1 MLIIPELQIEG
12 GKLVTRVSPD
22 AENIVHEMT
31 PVQAQRQFE
40 SHGAE
45 RLHILDVDA
54 ALGRERTN
62 EALIRGIIASTHI
75 PVQVAGGMRTAHQIE
90 GWLEAGA
97 AHVVLGTLAI
107 TDQSL
112 VAEVSARHPGAVLAN
127 IATKDGFVMIDAW
140 RTQTA
145 FRPNDIVYDLQLA
158 GVGGII
164 HFDINRRT
172 SDAATSLALTMEMRQ
187 NVVIPVYSSGTVRDL
202 DDLARLPLLADIDG
216 VIIGEAL
223 VTGRFSLEEA
233 LEVGARRKASPELQA
248 ATPESVDGI
257 QSGLRVYLAAY
268 SLSAAARWW
277 NQQLRQAL
285 SDDNPYVEMVI
296 PQQILDLDSQT
307 LTPREV
313 QAAYEAVIDEAD
325 AVVVVLDGIESEAW
339 TGFECGYARARGKYL
354 LGVATGT
361 ESDRRARF
369 EAMCDEVVHVDAGE
383 EPQAVFST
391 VARELN
397 SRLLRDRAS
406 E

>member
-22 AENIVHEMT
+22 AENIVHDLT
-31 PVQAQRQFE
+31 PVDAQRQFE
-40 SHGAE
+40 SQGAE

-54 ALGRERTN
+54 ALGRESTN
-62 EALIRGIIASTHI
+62 ESLIRKIVDSTHI

-90 GWLEAGA
+90 WWFEAGA
-97 AHVVLGTLAI
+97 AYVVLGTLAI

-127 IATKDGFVMIDAW
+127 IATQDGFVMIDGW

-145 FRPNDIVYDLQLA
+145 FRPHDLVYDLQLA

-164 HFDINRRT
+164 HFAINRRT
-172 SDAATSLALTMEMRQ
+172 SDAATSLALTMAMRQ

-202 DDLARLPLLADIDG
+202 DDLARLPLLANIDG

-223 VTGRFSLEEA
+223 ITGAFSLEEA
-233 LEVGARRKASPELQA
+233 LAVAAHREASPQLQA

-257 QSGLRVYLAAY
+257 QRGLRIYLAAY
-268 SLSAAARWW
+268 SLSSAARWW
-277 NQQLRQAL
+277 NRQLCQAL
-285 SDDNPYVEMVI
+285 SDDNPYVEMLI
-296 PQQILDLDSQT
+296 PERIVDVDSET
-307 LTPREV
+307 LSPREV
-313 QAAYEAVIDEAD
+313 QAAYESVIDGAD

-339 TGFECGYARARGKYL
+339 TGFECGYARARRKYL

-361 ESDRRARF
+361 ESAQRARF
-369 EAMCDEVVHVDAGE
+369 EAMCDEVIHIDADE

-391 VARELN
+391 VAKELN
-397 SRLLRDRAS
+397 SRLMMDRAKD
-406 E
+406 